1 MPSNETTIID
11 LLLDG
16 RGVADQ
22 EGKKVFIPFTI
33 PGERV
38 LYQPRK
44 KKKKF
49 DEARLLEILE
59 PAAERVPA
67 KCEYFTV
74 CGGCTSQHIETK
86 AQLAFK
92 QASVIETIRR
102 IGRVEVQH
110 IAPPMSDK
118 VWHYRRRAR
127 LAVKYVEKKGRALVG
142 FREKDA
148 PYVADMLGCE
158 VLHPNI
164 GELISPLSDLISAFS
179 IRDKVPQI
187 ECSVA
192 ENATSMVF
200 RVLAPPSDGD
210 LESLASFSKQY
221 DIRIYLQ
228 TKGLDTVK
236 PLYDEEFDEPMY
248 FTMPSGNV
256 RLEFSPVDFIQ
267 VHHEINQRMVQQAI
281 DWLELSSQDCVLDL
295 FCGLGNFTLPISTI
309 VKKVLGIEGDGN
321 LVERARH
328 NAMING
334 CTQAQFEAVDLFG
347 VDENCE
353 WLQQRWDAAVIDPP
367 RAGAREVI
375 STLHQVAPEKIL
387 YVSCHPGTLA
397 RDAEVL
403 VHELGYQCARVGVM
417 DMFPHTG
424 HVETMALFVKRKL

>member
-1 MPSNETTIID
+1 MSSNETTITD

-33 PGERV
+33 PGERI

-44 KKKKF
+44 KKKKY
-49 DEARLLEILE
+49 DEARLLEVLE
-59 PAAERVPA
+59 PAAQRVPA
-67 KCEYFTV
+67 KCEYFTI
-74 CGGCTSQHIETK
+74 CGGCTSQHIETE

-102 IGRVEVQH
+102 VGRVEVQQ
-110 IAPPMSDK
+110 IEPPISDK
-118 VWHYRRRAR
+118 VWGYRRRAR
-127 LAVKYVEKKGRALVG
+127 LAVKYVHKKGRALVG

-148 PYVADMLGCE
+148 PYVADMLSCE

-164 GELISPLSDLISAFS
+164 AELISPLSDLISNFS
-179 IRDKVPQI
+179 IKDKVPQI

-200 RVLAPPSDGD
+200 RVLEQPSERD
-210 LESLASFSKQY
+210 LEALTDFSKRY
-221 DIRIYLQ
+221 DIRVYLQ
-228 TKGLDTVK
+228 TKGLDTVR
-236 PLYDEEFDEPMY
+236 PLNDEVFDEPLY
-248 FTMPSGNV
+248 FTMPYGNI

-267 VHHEINQRMVQQAI
+267 VHHEINQRMVRQAI
-281 DWLELSSQDCVLDL
+281 DWLDLSSKDCVLDL
-295 FCGLGNFTLPISTI
+295 FCGLGNFTLPISTA
-309 VKKVLGIEGDGN
+309 VKKVLGVEGDRN
-321 LVERARH
+321 LVERAKH

-334 CTQAQFEAVDLFG
+334 CDRAHFEVVDLFKVNEG
-347 VDENCE
+347 RE
-353 WLQQRWDAAVIDPP
+353 WLQQKWDAVVIDPP

-375 STLHQVAPEKIL
+375 LNLGKVAPAKIL

-403 VHELGYQCARVGVM
+403 VHELGYECTRVGVM

-424 HVETMALFVKRKL
+424 HIETMALFVKR

>member
-1 MPSNETTIID
+1 MSNNETTIID

-22 EGKKVFIPFTI
+22 EGKKVFIPFAI

-49 DEARLLEILE
+49 DEARLLKILE

-74 CGGCTSQHIETK
+74 CGGCTSQHIDTQ
-86 AQLAFK
+86 AQLTFK
-92 QASVIETIRR
+92 EKSVIEIIRR

-110 IAPPMSDK
+110 FAPPLSDK
-118 VWHYRRRAR
+118 VWGYRRRAR

-148 PYVADMLGCE
+148 PYVADMLSCE

-164 GELISPLSDLISAFS
+164 GEAISPLSDLISNFS

-200 RVLAPPSDGD
+200 RVLEPPSDSD
-210 LESLASFSKQY
+210 LKLLTNFSKQY
-221 DIRIYLQ
+221 DIRVYLQ
-228 TKGLDTVK
+228 TKGLDTVR
-236 PLYDEEFDEPMY
+236 PLNDEQFDEPLY
-248 FTMPSGNV
+248 FTMPSGNI

-267 VHHEINQRMVQQAI
+267 VHHEMNQRMVQQAI
-281 DWLELSSQDCVLDL
+281 DWLEPSSQDCVLDL
-295 FCGLGNFTLPISTI
+295 FCGLGNFTLPISTS
-309 VKKVLGIEGDGN
+309 VKKVLGLEGDRN
-321 LVERARH
+321 LVERAKH

-334 CTQAQFEAVDLFG
+334 CKQAHFEVVNLFE
-347 VDENCE
+347 VDENSD
-353 WLQQRWDAAVIDPP
+353 WLQQKWDAVVIDPP

-375 STLHQVAPEKIL
+375 CALHQVTPEKIL

-403 VHELGYQCARVGVM
+403 VHELGYECVRVGVI

-424 HVETMALFVKRKL
+424 HVETMALFVKRPV